1 MTVSHTESNRLLFFS
16 SGLLRRTSEP
26 VRGGWA
32 ELRDA
37 RRGARPWGVQLTP
50 PPGQP
55 ARCTETRRLFH
66 RPLVKTHS
74 LTPNLTLPWHN
85 LENETL
91 VELRKIIIEGNSHA
105 VNGGGLFGSKL
116 ALAAVQKHL
125 QREPFPQ
132 WALTAKTKI
141 SANL

>member
-1 MTVSHTESNRLLFFS
+1 MTVSRTASKRLFVFFPPAS
-16 SGLLRRTSEP
+16 YEDPQRRYEAA
-26 VRGGWA
+26 GA

-66 RPLVKTHS
+66 RPLVKTLS
-74 LTPNLTLPWHN
+74 LTLNLTLPWHN

-91 VELRKIIIEGNSHA
+91 LELRKIIIQGNSHA
-105 VNGGGLFGSKL
+105 GNEGGLFGSKL
-116 ALAAVQKHL
+116 APAAV
-125 QREPFPQ
+125 
-132 WALTAKTKI
+132 
-141 SANL
+141 